1 MPVPVDEL
9 TSDDRFQIK
18 PDTNEYC
25 ALSFL
30 IAHRE
35 YGFTRR
41 EIADRTALNKT
52 AVSNTMDRLFEHG
65 LIERVDN
72 VYYVDPSRA
81 SELKRRLE
89 SLDSLVQ
96 FFESA
101 PDDSYAE
108 EVWERELP
116 IFAPDVK
123 ADAPEEDSETAEAQ
137 AEALIADI
145 EDVHLEE

>member
-9 TSDDRFQIK
+9 TSDDRFPIE

-65 LIERVDN
+65 LIQRVDN

-108 EVWERELP
+108 EDWEQELP
-116 IFAPDVK
+116 TFDPDGK
-123 ADAPEEDSETAEAQ
+123 ADAPERNSETAEAQ
-137 AEALIADI
+137 AEALIEDI
-145 EDVHLEE
+145 EDCRRAE